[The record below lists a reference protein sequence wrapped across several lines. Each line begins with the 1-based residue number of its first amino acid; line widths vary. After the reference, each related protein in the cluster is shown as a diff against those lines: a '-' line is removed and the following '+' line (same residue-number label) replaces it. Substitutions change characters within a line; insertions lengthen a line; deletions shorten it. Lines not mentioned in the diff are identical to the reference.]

1 MDRDLIIERLR
12 GRGSGEGTDRG
23 DHNLNPGLDD
33 YDKLVPAAVLV
44 PLVERKDGL
53 TALLTQRTNHLA
65 HHPGQVSFPGGHVD
79 PGDESPEATALR
91 ETEEE
96 VGLHRRHIDVLGR
109 LDQYRV
115 RTGFSVTP
123 VVGLVTPPFDI
134 KPDDFEVAEVFEV
147 PLTFLMNPS
156 NHERHSRDYRGE
168 TRYFYAM
175 PYNGYYI
182 WGATAGMLVNLYQ
195 VLTEP

>member
-1 MDRDLIIERLR
+1 
-12 GRGSGEGTDRG
+12 
-23 DHNLNPGLDD
+23 
-33 YDKLVPAAVLV
+33 
-44 PLVERKDGL
+44 
-53 TALLTQRTNHLA
+53 
-65 HHPGQVSFPGGHVD
+65 
-79 PGDESPEATALR
+79 
-91 ETEEE
+91 
-96 VGLHRRHIDVLGR
+96 
-109 LDQYRV
+109 
-115 RTGFSVTP
+115 

-147 PLTFLMNPS
+147 PMTFLMDPG